1 MRVVTCPCAR
11 IGVGSSCSL
20 SPQATHTME
29 AHAVLCYFPVCA
41 EGWMARSDAAR
52 ATKLA
57 LPIPPRLSAEMT
69 VMCCGML
76 FGGVC
81 VGLL

>member
-1 MRVVTCPCAR
+1 
-11 IGVGSSCSL
+11 
-20 SPQATHTME
+20 
-29 AHAVLCYFPVCA
+29 
-41 EGWMARSDAAR
+41 MARSDAAR

-57 LPIPPRLSAEMT
+57 LPIPPRLSAEIT

-81 VGLL
+81 LGLL